1 MRLLQY
7 KCPSCGVKSEELVN
21 EGDRPLCKKCGAPLE
36 RDYSGKIYGATG
48 KSGGG
53 CSGDCSHCSGCSH

>member
-7 KCPSCGVKSEELVN
+7 KCPSCGDICEELVK
-21 EGDRPLCKKCGAPLE
+21 EGERPICAKCGALLE
-36 RDYSGKIYGATG
+36 RYYGGKLYGATG
-48 KSGGG
+48 KPSGG